1 MGTNVAVIVG
11 SFPQWSERF
20 IAREIGELV
29 RRGVQVTIFAL
40 RRGTLPFEAD
50 AEFDPLRLRLQFLP
64 RTLTAAVLHLGRPP
78 KGEQRNAVHRELGLP
93 GLARSM
99 KSRSLVRALRQ
110 GGFTHI
116 HAHFANW
123 PSTLGWLAARETG
136 LPFTFSAHARDLFVE
151 PQLLAEKAA
160 DAVAFFAC
168 HRRAFERLRKLAS
181 GSRAVLMH
189 HGLPL
194 ESFPFREPRRA
205 AEPARPAQLVCAGR
219 FVPKKGLLDL
229 LIALAHKELRNR
241 TIELTLVG
249 SGDQRWEL
257 ENTVRQHN
265 LRERVHFTGPESGFR
280 LAERLRLADL
290 LVAPCREADD
300 GDHDGVPNVV
310 LEAFALGVPVV
321 GTDAGSLPEVLT
333 SETGFVAPTAN
344 PGALAA
350 AIAESLDRRDEAGAR
365 ARAARAWIEAH
376 HDIRTSIAP
385 LLRVLRVEQ

>member
-1 MGTNVAVIVG
+1 MGANVAVIVG
-11 SFPQWSERF
+11 AFPQWSERF
-20 IAREIGELV
+20 IAREISELL
-29 RRGVQVTIFAL
+29 RRGIQATIFAL
-40 RRGTLPFEAD
+40 RRGALPFGDDTEL
-50 AEFDPLRLRLQFLP
+50 DPLRSRLQFLP

-78 KGEQRNAVHRELGLP
+78 SGAQGTAVHRELGLP

-151 PQLLAEKAA
+151 PQLLEEKAA

-168 HRRAFERLRKLAS
+168 HRRAFERLREL

-194 ESFPFREPRRA
+194 DEFPFRDAQRTPGPGQ
-205 AEPARPAQLVCAGR
+205 PARLVCAGR
-219 FVPKKGLLDL
+219 FVPKKGLPDL
-229 LIALAHKELRNR
+229 LAALACKELRSR
-241 TIELTLVG
+241 ALELTLVG
-249 SGDQRWEL
+249 AGDQRGEL
-257 ENTVRQHN
+257 EDIVAQHN
-265 LRERVHFTGPESGFR
+265 LRERVRFVRPESSTH
-280 LAERLRLADL
+280 LTERLRSADL
-290 LVAPCREADD
+290 LVVPCRQADD

-310 LEAFALGVPVV
+310 LEAFALGLPVV

-333 SETGFVAPTAN
+333 AETGSVAPSENPTALAIAIA
-344 PGALAA
+344 GAL
-350 AIAESLDRRDEAGAR
+350 DRSDEARTR
-365 ARAARAWIEAH
+365 AHAARKWVEAH

-385 LLRVLRVEQ
+385 LLRVLNVE